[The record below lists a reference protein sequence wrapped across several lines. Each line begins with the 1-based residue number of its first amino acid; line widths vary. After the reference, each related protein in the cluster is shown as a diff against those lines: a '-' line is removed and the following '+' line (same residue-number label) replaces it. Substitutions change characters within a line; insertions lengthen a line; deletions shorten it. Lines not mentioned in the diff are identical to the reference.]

1 MAPFTPSTILIDKI
15 ASRYSV
21 FQSTSNAKLIS
32 KFDTES
38 DVFGRY
44 SICLFPAIGLSTL
57 NISEKSS
64 H

>member
-1 MAPFTPSTILIDKI
+1 VLLKKNNILCPKVGSSII
-15 ASRYSV
+15 
-21 FQSTSNAKLIS
+21 SNAKLIS